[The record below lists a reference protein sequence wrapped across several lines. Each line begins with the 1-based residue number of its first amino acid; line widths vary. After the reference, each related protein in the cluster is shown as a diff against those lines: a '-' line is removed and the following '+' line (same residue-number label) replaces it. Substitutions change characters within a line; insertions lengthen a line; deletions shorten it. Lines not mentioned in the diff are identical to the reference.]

1 MTVTVSQAEQ
11 RASQSE
17 QRASQAEERAAKL
30 AELLR
35 SQGINQ
41 VPEFSLNYRSC
52 RESSVVL
59 RQINIVQWSKIK
71 LNLIKIINVVSV
83 IFTRCNRWG
92 VLL

>member
-35 SQGINQ
+35 SQGIN
-41 VPEFSLNYRSC
+41 PDE
-52 RESSVVL
+52 
-59 RQINIVQWSKIK
+59 I
-71 LNLIKIINVVSV
+71 
-83 IFTRCNRWG
+83 
-92 VLL
+92 